1 MKYLFRDG
9 ESGFKEV
16 QGEPADKT
24 GPFRPWA
31 LTPDGR
37 VVYAEWKQTGSGVQ
51 SIFDLAFSGFQQR
64 TALRTYD
71 KAASQT
77 RRREFETELARD
89 AGAHI
94 ECVKPALDSVTQG
107 LQMYMMQRAH
117 TVGGGL
123 DEVIDKAGG
132 VVKTRCYSNTGSGR
146 LGTEAQRPAQN
157 ADAWEFAFRVLQ
169 GSDIPKIVGIQT
181 ALANVLT
188 RDLKFND
195 GQGVVYKDTANKVAP
210 SQGYLYSWF
219 DATQGT
225 PLDGVRRGREKTLGA
240 SPTTTPGL
248 TNPGSVANDGG
259 EARKR
264 GIDEWQPNKTASPF
278 LKGIDDR
285 NLVFGAGRSGTTGE
299 LLKAYRTFGSTAIDE
314 AFKQYLLACVVY
326 LVGGGHH
333 TCHEIFSVANLL
345 APGGGPKEP
354 NAKLSSVSSLA
365 KGAYVPGK
373 YVRHLPESY
382 LTTAHF
388 QALQEKY
395 WDIAMLGHLHGAFR

>member
-9 ESGFKEV
+9 NSGFKEV
-16 QGEPADKT
+16 QGEPIDKA

-71 KAASQT
+71 KAVSQT

-94 ECVKPALDSVTQG
+94 ECVKPSLDSVTHG

-117 TVGGGL
+117 TVKGGVA
-123 DEVIDKAGG
+123 EVIEKAGN

-146 LGTEAQRPAQN
+146 LGTEAQRPAQGP
-157 ADAWEFAFRVLQ
+157 DAWEIAFQTLQ
-169 GSDIPKIVGIQT
+169 GADIPKIIGIQT

-188 RDLKFND
+188 RDLKFSE
-195 GQGVVYKDTANKVAP
+195 GQEKVYKDTANKVAP

-225 PLDGVRRGREKTLGA
+225 PLDGERRGRERTGGATL
-240 SPTTTPGL
+240 TTAPGL
-248 TNPGSVANDGG
+248 TNPGSVVNDGG

-264 GIDEWQPNKTASPF
+264 GIDEWQRNRTASPF

-299 LLKAYRTFGSTAIDE
+299 LLKTYRTFGSTAIDE

-345 APGGGPKEP
+345 TPGGGPKEP
-354 NAKLSSVSSLA
+354 NASLGSISSLV

-373 YVRHLPESY
+373 YVRHLPDSY
-382 LTTAHF
+382 LTTSHF

-395 WDIAMLGHLHGAFR
+395 WDIAMLGHLHGTFR

>member
-1 MKYLFRDG
+1 MKYLFRGGD
-9 ESGFKEV
+9 SGFKEV
-16 QGEPADKT
+16 QGEPVDAA

-37 VVYAEWKQTGSGVQ
+37 VVYAEWNQTGSGVQ
-51 SIFDLAFSGFQQR
+51 GIFDLAFSGFQQR

-71 KAASQT
+71 KAVSQT
-77 RRREFETELARD
+77 RRREFETVLARD
-89 AGAHI
+89 AGSHV

-107 LQMYMMQRAH
+107 LQMYMMQYAH
-117 TVGGGL
+117 TVNGGVKEMVG
-123 DEVIDKAGG
+123 KAGD
-132 VVKTRCYSNTGSGR
+132 VVKARCYSNTGSGR
-146 LGTEAQRPAQN
+146 LGTEGQRPTN
-157 ADAWEFAFRVLQ
+157 GSDAWEIAFQALQ
-169 GSDIPKIVGIQT
+169 GTDIPKIIGIQT

-188 RDLKFND
+188 RDVKLTG
-195 GQGVVYKDTANKVAP
+195 GQEQIYKDTANKVAP
-210 SQGYLYSWF
+210 SQGFLYSWF

-225 PLDGVRRGREKTLGA
+225 PLDGERRGREKTGGA
-240 SPTTTPGL
+240 APTTTPGL
-248 TNPGSVANDGG
+248 TNPGLVADDGG

-264 GIDEWQPNKTASPF
+264 GIDEWQRNKNASPF

-299 LLKAYRTFGSTAIDE
+299 LLKTYRTFGSTAVDE
-314 AFKQYLLACVVY
+314 TFKQYLLACVVY

-345 APGGGPKEP
+345 TPAGGPKEP
-354 NAKLSSVSSLA
+354 NAQLSSVSSLV

-382 LTTAHF
+382 LTTSHF
-388 QALQEKY
+388 QVLQEKY
-395 WDIAMLGHLHGAFR
+395 WDIAMLGHLHGIFR

>member
-9 ESGFKEV
+9 DSGFKEV
-16 QGEPADKT
+16 QGEPVDKA

-64 TALRTYD
+64 TTLRSYD
-71 KAASQT
+71 KAVSQT
-77 RRREFETELARD
+77 RRREFETELVRD
-89 AGAHI
+89 AGAHV
-94 ECVKPALDSVTQG
+94 ECVKQALDSVTHG

-117 TVGGGL
+117 MVNGGVG
-123 DEVIDKAGG
+123 EVIEKAGN

-146 LGTEAQRPAQN
+146 LGTEVQRPTN
-157 ADAWEFAFRVLQ
+157 GLDAWEIAIKELR
-169 GSDIPKIVGIQT
+169 GTDIPKIIGIQT

-188 RDLKFND
+188 RDLKFSD
-195 GQGVVYKDTANKVAP
+195 AQEKIYKDTASKVAP

-225 PLDGVRRGREKTLGA
+225 PLDGERRGREKTGGA
-240 SPTTTPGL
+240 TPTTAPGL
-248 TNPGSVANDGG
+248 TNPGLVVNGDG

-264 GIDEWQPNKTASPF
+264 GMDEWQRNKTASPF

-285 NLVFGAGRSGTTGE
+285 NMVFGAGRSGTTGE
-299 LLKAYRTFGSTAIDE
+299 LLKTYRTFGSTAVDE
-314 AFKQYLLACVVY
+314 TFKQYLLACVVY

-345 APGGGPKEP
+345 TPGGGPKEP
-354 NAKLSSVSSLA
+354 NAKLSSISSLV

-373 YVRHLPESY
+373 YVRHLPDSY
-382 LTTAHF
+382 LAASHF
-388 QALQEKY
+388 HALQEKY
-395 WDIAMLGHLHGAFR
+395 WDIAMLGHLHGIFR

>member
-9 ESGFKEV
+9 NSGFKEV
-16 QGEPADKT
+16 QGEPVDKA

-37 VVYAEWKQTGSGVQ
+37 VVYAEWKQAGSGVQ

-71 KAASQT
+71 KAVSQT
-77 RRREFETELARD
+77 RRREFETELAHD
-89 AGAHI
+89 ASAHI
-94 ECVKPALDSVTQG
+94 ECVKPSLDSVTQG
-107 LQMYMMQRAH
+107 LQMYLMQRAH
-117 TVGGGL
+117 MVGGGI
-123 DEVIDKAGG
+123 DEVIERAGN

-146 LGTEAQRPAQN
+146 LGTESQRPAKGS
-157 ADAWEFAFRVLQ
+157 DAWEIAFQTLR
-169 GSDIPKIVGIQT
+169 GADIPKIIGIQT

-188 RDLKFND
+188 RELKFSEAQD
-195 GQGVVYKDTANKVAP
+195 IVYKDTANKVAP
-210 SQGYLYSWF
+210 SKGYLHSWF
-219 DATQGT
+219 DGAQGT
-225 PLDGVRRGREKTLGA
+225 ELDGQRRGREKSSGA
-240 SPTTTPGL
+240 TPTTAPGL
-248 TNPGSVANDGG
+248 TNPGRVVNDGG

-264 GIDEWQPNKTASPF
+264 GIDDWQPNKNASPF

-314 AFKQYLLACVVY
+314 RFKQYLLACVVY

-345 APGGGPKEP
+345 TPGGGLKEP
-354 NAKLSSVSSLA
+354 KANLSSISSLV

-373 YVRHLPESY
+373 YVRHLPDSY
-382 LTTAHF
+382 LTTSHF

-395 WDIAMLGHLHGAFR
+395 WDIAMLGHLHGTFR

>member
-16 QGEPADKT
+16 QGEPGDKD

-51 SIFDLAFSGFQQR
+51 SIFDLAFSGFKQQ

-77 RRREFETELARD
+77 RRREFETKLAGD
-89 AGAHI
+89 AGSHV

-107 LQMYMMQRAH
+107 LQMYMMQYAH
-117 TVGGGL
+117 NVTGGVTGMI
-123 DEVIDKAGG
+123 EKAGN
-132 VVKTRCYSNTGSGR
+132 VVKARCYSNTGSGR
-146 LGTEAQRPAQN
+146 LGTEGQRPGSGAE
-157 ADAWEFAFRVLQ
+157 AWEGAFKTLQ
-169 GSDIPKIVGIQT
+169 GSDIPKIIGIQT

-188 RDLKFND
+188 RDVKLTG
-195 GQGVVYKDTANKVAP
+195 GQEQVYKDTANKVAP

-225 PLDGVRRGREKTLGA
+225 ALDGERRGREKSGGA
-240 SPTTTPGL
+240 TPTTTAGL
-248 TNPGSVANDGG
+248 TNPGQVTDDGG

-264 GIDEWQPNKTASPF
+264 GIDEWQRNKTASPF
-278 LKGIDDR
+278 LEGIDDR

-299 LLKAYRTFGSTAIDE
+299 LLKTYRTFGSTAVDE
-314 AFKQYLLACVVY
+314 TFKQYLLACVVY

-345 APGGGPKEP
+345 TPAGGPKEP
-354 NAKLSSVSSLA
+354 SANLSSISSLV

-382 LTTAHF
+382 LTTEHF
-388 QALQEKY
+388 AALKEKY
-395 WDIAMLGHLHGAFR
+395 WDIAMLGHLHGIYR

>member
-1 MKYLFRDG
+1 MKYLFRNGD
-9 ESGFKEV
+9 SGFKEV
-16 QGEPADKT
+16 QGEPVDKA

-37 VVYAEWKQTGSGVQ
+37 VVYAEWKQTDSGVQ

-64 TALRTYD
+64 TTLRAYD
-71 KAASQT
+71 KAVSQT

-94 ECVKPALDSVTQG
+94 ECVKPALNSVTHG
-107 LQMYMMQRAH
+107 LQLYMIQRAH
-117 TVGGGL
+117 TVTGGTG
-123 DEVIDKAGG
+123 EVIEKAGN

-146 LGTEAQRPAQN
+146 LGTEAQRPASGSE
-157 ADAWEFAFRVLQ
+157 AWEDAFRQLQ
-169 GSDIPKIVGIQT
+169 GTDIPKIIGIQT

-188 RDLKFND
+188 RDLKFSD
-195 GQGVVYKDTANKVAP
+195 AQEKIYKDTANKVAP

-219 DATQGT
+219 DEKQGT
-225 PLDGVRRGREKTLGA
+225 PLDGVRRGREKTGGA
-240 SPTTTPGL
+240 TPTTAPGL
-248 TNPGSVANDGG
+248 TNPGLVAGGDG

-285 NLVFGAGRSGTTGE
+285 NMVFGAGRSGTTGE
-299 LLKAYRTFGSTAIDE
+299 LLKSYRTFGSTAVDE
-314 AFKQYLLACVVY
+314 TFKQYLLACVVY

-345 APGGGPKEP
+345 TPGGGPKEP
-354 NAKLSSVSSLA
+354 NAKLSSISSLV

-373 YVRHLPESY
+373 YVRHLPDSY
-382 LTTAHF
+382 LATSHF

-395 WDIAMLGHLHGAFR
+395 WDIAMLGHLHGIFR

>member
-16 QGEPADKT
+16 QGEPVDT
-24 GPFRPWA
+24 DGPFRPWA

-51 SIFDLAFSGFQQR
+51 TIFDLAFSGFRQR

-71 KAASQT
+71 KTVSQT
-77 RRREFETELARD
+77 RRREFETELAHD
-89 AGAHI
+89 AGAHV

-117 TVGGGL
+117 TVSGGI
-123 DEVIDKAGG
+123 DEVIEKAGA

-146 LGTEAQRPAQN
+146 LGIEGQRPAKGS
-157 ADAWEFAFRVLQ
+157 DAWEIAFRALQ
-169 GSDIPKIVGIQT
+169 GSDIPKIIGIQT

-188 RDLKFND
+188 RDLKFSD
-195 GQGVVYKDTANKVAP
+195 VQERIYKDTANKVAP

-225 PLDGVRRGREKTLGA
+225 PLDGERRGREKTSGA
-240 SPTTTPGL
+240 TPTTAPGL
-248 TNPGSVANDGG
+248 TSPGLVVNDGG

-264 GIDEWQPNKTASPF
+264 GIDEWQPNKKASPF

-299 LLKAYRTFGSTAIDE
+299 LLKTYRTFGSTAVDE
-314 AFKQYLLACVVY
+314 TFKQYLLACVVY

-345 APGGGPKEP
+345 APGGGPKAP
-354 NAKLSSVSSLA
+354 NISLTSVSSLV

-373 YVRHLPESY
+373 YVRHLPDSY
-382 LTTAHF
+382 LSTSHF

-395 WDIAMLGHLHGAFR
+395 WDIAMLGHLHGIFR

>member
-9 ESGFKEV
+9 NSGFKEV
-16 QGEPADKT
+16 QGEPVDKA

-31 LTPDGR
+31 LTPDDR

-64 TALRTYD
+64 TSLRTYD

-77 RRREFETELARD
+77 RRREFETALARD

-94 ECVKPALDSVTQG
+94 ECVKPALDSVTHG
-107 LQMYMMQRAH
+107 LQMYMMQRAQE
-117 TVGGGL
+117 VGGGIN
-123 DEVIDKAGG
+123 EVIEKAGN

-146 LGTEAQRPAQN
+146 MGTEAERPAKGS
-157 ADAWEFAFRVLQ
+157 DAWDLAFRVLQ
-169 GSDIPKIVGIQT
+169 GADIPKIIGVQT

-188 RDLKFND
+188 RDLKFNW
-195 GQGVVYKDTANKVAP
+195 GQEKVYKDTANKVAP

-225 PLDGVRRGREKTLGA
+225 ALDGERRGREKTGGA
-240 SPTTTPGL
+240 TPTTTPGL
-248 TNPGSVANDGG
+248 TNPGQVANDGG

-264 GIDEWQPNKTASPF
+264 GIDEWQRNKTASPF

-285 NLVFGAGRSGTTGE
+285 NMVFGAGRSGTTGE

-345 APGGGPKEP
+345 TPGGGPKEP
-354 NAKLSSVSSLA
+354 NAKLSSISSLVR
-365 KGAYVPGK
+365 GAYVPGK
-373 YVRHLPESY
+373 YVRHLPDSY
-382 LTTAHF
+382 LVTRHF

-395 WDIAMLGHLHGAFR
+395 WDIAMLGHLHGTFR